1 MTRRPGQIRRWDVG
15 RRFGT
20 GLVGLPKTRGRHR
33 ILVEVGELEVARSRL
48 ITLGGAATVTKSPSR
63 RMVLK
68 GSRRRAGQAGCWAG
82 TKNSMS
88 ASASASGWVSGAAC
102 PAPGIACNRALG
114 TWSATYR
121 ALEVKKGLVSAPCST
136 STGAEIAPS
145 TAGSSHL
152 VI

>member
-33 ILVEVGELEVARSRL
+33 ILVEVGELEIARSRL

-68 GSRRRAGQAGCWAG
+68 GSRRRAGTGRLLGWREELDECLGERLGMGQGGGVPGAGDR
-82 TKNSMS
+82 
-88 ASASASGWVSGAAC
+88 VY
-102 PAPGIACNRALG
+102 PR
-114 TWSATYR
+114 
-121 ALEVKKGLVSAPCST
+121 
-136 STGAEIAPS
+136 
-145 TAGSSHL
+145 
-152 VI
+152 